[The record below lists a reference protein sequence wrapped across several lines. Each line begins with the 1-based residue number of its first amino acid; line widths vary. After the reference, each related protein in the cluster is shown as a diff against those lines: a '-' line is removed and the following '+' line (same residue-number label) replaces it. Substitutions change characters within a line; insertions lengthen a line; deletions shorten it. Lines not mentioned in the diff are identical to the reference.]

1 MRNAASLAALGLVG
15 AALLGGG
22 GSGSSR
28 LLWIGGLALV
38 AAAVAY
44 AALGARVSRAGLAF
58 LAALAGLVVWDGA
71 SIVWSV
77 GPDLSWNAT
86 NRALVY
92 LGFACLGVASAVPA
106 RRLVGGLAVAC
117 GAALGWALLAKA
129 VPGLYPDYGRVA
141 RLRSPVGYWNA
152 LAQVGDAA
160 LPLGLWLFGRRRL
173 VSAGSEAARPGRE
186 GRSRPGRGLPVTEGG
201 VVLAYAAVISVVLT
215 YSRSGIAFAAVA
227 VAVYLWLSRDAQRG

>member
-1 MRNAASLAALGLVG
+1 MRNAASVAALGLVA

-28 LLWIGGLALV
+28 LLWIGGLALLG
-38 AAAVAY
+38 AAAAF
-44 AALGARVSRAGLAF
+44 AAFSSRVSRAGLAL

-92 LGFACLGVASAVPA
+92 LGFACLGVAAAGPA
-106 RRLVGGLAVAC
+106 RRLAYGLALAS
-117 GAALGWALLAKA
+117 GAAVLWALLAKA
-129 VPGLYPDYGRVA
+129 VPGLYPDYGRIA

-152 LAQVGDAA
+152 LAQVGDAL
-160 LPLGLWLFGRRRL
+160 LPLGLWLFGRRR
-173 VSAGSEAARPGRE
+173 AE
-186 GRSRPGRGLPVTEGG
+186 G
-201 VVLAYAAVISVVLT
+201 VVLAYAAAIAVV
-215 YSRSGIAFAAVA
+215 
-227 VAVYLWLSRDAQRG
+227 